1 MDRPGS
7 AAIIA
12 RVEAAQKT
20 KWRKL
25 LHNPKILFIAFFA
38 SFGGFEYGYQQG
50 VLGQSLV
57 MTRFTENFPSVVA
70 STSATGWLT
79 SILQVGGIIGSL
91 AAGVLGE
98 IISRKYT
105 MFIACCWVTLGSYL
119 YIGAGHHNP
128 AMLYAGRFFT
138 GIGVGTFSGVGPL
151 YNAELSAPEL
161 RGLLVS
167 FYQFATILGIMLS
180 FWIGYGS

>member
-50 VLGQSLV
+50 VLSQSLV
-57 MTRFTENFPSVVA
+57 MYRFTHNFPTVVG
-70 STSATGWLT
+70 SSSATGWLT
-79 SILQVGGIIGSL
+79 SVLQVGGIIGSL
-91 AAGVLGE
+91 SAGVLSE
-98 IISRKYT
+98 VLSRKYT
-105 MFIACCWVTLGSYL
+105 MFCACCWVILGSYL
-119 YIGAGHHNP
+119 YCGASYHSPGL
-128 AMLYAGRFFT
+128 LYAGRFFT
-138 GIGVGTFSGVGPL
+138 
-151 YNAELSAPEL
+151 
-161 RGLLVS
+161 
-167 FYQFATILGIMLS
+167 
-180 FWIGYGS
+180 